1 MFFSLAE
8 LLLVN
13 GVAEFDLISCKAGCT
28 EVLRALVLDRVPFN
42 GSGFGV
48 LLKPEPDP
56 NPMFATR
63 NFSGKFPN
71 FREILIFVFR
81 T

>member
-1 MFFSLAE
+1 VPVYQHSNFTSS
-8 LLLVN
+8 
-13 GVAEFDLISCKAGCT
+13 GLICK
-28 EVLRALVLDRVPFN
+28 LVLDRVPFN

-63 NFSGKFPN
+63 NFRENFEIFN
-71 FREILIFVFR
+71 FRFSYVGIIL
-81 T
+81 

>member
-1 MFFSLAE
+1 MRLSCFRENNEVFI
-8 LLLVN
+8 
-13 GVAEFDLISCKAGCT
+13 ISQ
-28 EVLRALVLDRVPFN
+28 LVLDRVPFN

-63 NFSGKFPN
+63 NFREN
-71 FREILIFVFR
+71 FEILIFVFR